1 MVGRGKVGRDQGG
14 LMHTQFIRWLGIV
27 GRGKVGR
34 DWGGE
39 RNTQFSFQTHF
50 DYALFHSIFHFFGQ
64 EMVLVTSAGSGTRI

>member
-1 MVGRGKVGRDQGG
+1 
-14 LMHTQFIRWLGIV
+14 MHTQFISWVGDWDGWWLGIG

-64 EMVLVTSAGSGTRI
+64 EMVLVTL

>member
-1 MVGRGKVGRDQGG
+1 MVGRGKVGRDRGG

-39 RNTQFSFQTHF
+39 RNTQFSFQF
-50 DYALFHSIFHFFGQ
+50 RIINFIYLIPYCIYNCVGYLYCR
-64 EMVLVTSAGSGTRI
+64 VLQ